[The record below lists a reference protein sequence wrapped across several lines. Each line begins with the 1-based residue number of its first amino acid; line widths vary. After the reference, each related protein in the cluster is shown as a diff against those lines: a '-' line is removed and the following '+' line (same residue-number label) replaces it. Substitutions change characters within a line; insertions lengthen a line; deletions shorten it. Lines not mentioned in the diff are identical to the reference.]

1 MIGSPDEPIMSTH
14 TLTYRPD
21 LQGLRAIAV
30 IAVLIFHVWPQTFR
44 GGFVGVD
51 VFFVISGFLIT
62 SLLIA
67 EHEANGKVDL
77 PRFWARRFLRLLP
90 AASVVLIAVVVGTL
104 IFLPKPMWIST
115 GLQVLAA
122 AVYFENWAL
131 VLQSV
136 DYWAQ
141 GQLATPVQ
149 HFWSLSIEEQFY
161 IFWPPLIAVCG
172 VIATRGRR
180 GIRFYGTLLVLV
192 IIAAS
197 LAHSVVPDPESG
209 SPYFKTTTR
218 AWELALG
225 ALLALISHRLILP
238 RWLRSIFG
246 WFGLGAI
253 AISVL
258 AINEAMRFP
267 GYAALLPTLGTVLL
281 ITCHNA
287 PYSPHRLLALRPL
300 QWVGDLSYSIY
311 LWHWP
316 LVVFTRP
323 FGEEASQLSAAIVI
337 GGSLLFAVLSKYLIE
352 DPFRRGRIAVL
363 LQSSS
368 RGAFLRNAFLLS
380 VFLILTT
387 AGAGAFLNVYQR
399 QQVEK
404 VATQDFEAVI
414 GDPNYPGAAAFD
426 PVRPAPVPAGVP
438 LKPDPVAAYV
448 DMKYKYLMCQVKG
461 KLCEYG
467 NPNGKLTIALVG
479 DSHAMHYAP
488 ALEALAKKHD
498 WRLLVIV
505 KVACPIG
512 DFPLWRDGAIRGD
525 CDWWRSNMTKWVL
538 QEKPAFVVTSGGLTG
553 VYGQLPPVERQVK
566 GFREI
571 FNKFIANGTKIIA
584 IKDNPLMKYHKG
596 KWMDVPPCLYYYRKD
611 IKKCFR
617 PRELTLDSMTDTM
630 MLAADGMKGVAT
642 INLTQYFCTKDECPP
657 VIGNVVVYRDQHHL
671 TETFVN
677 TLTPYLEKELFRRMA
692 ALKTEAGAQ
701 P

>member
-1 MIGSPDEPIMSTH
+1 MSTH
-14 TLTYRPD
+14 LLPYRPD

-30 IAVLIFHVWPQTFR
+30 VAVLIFHVWPQTFR

-62 SLLIA
+62 SLLVA
-67 EHEANGKVDL
+67 EHEATGKVDL

-90 AASVVLIAVVVGTL
+90 AASLALLVIVVGTL
-104 IFLPKPMWIST
+104 VFLPQPLWIST
-115 GLQVLAA
+115 GLHALAA
-122 AVYFENWAL
+122 ALYFENWAL

-161 IFWPPLIAVCG
+161 IFWPPIVALCG
-172 VIATRGRR
+172 VMAARGRR
-180 GIRFYGTLLVLV
+180 SLRFHGLVVVLV
-192 IIAAS
+192 IIGAS
-197 LAHSVVPDPESG
+197 LTLSVIPDPNSG
-209 SPYFKTTTR
+209 ASYFKTTTR

-225 ALLALISHRLILP
+225 ALLALIYSRLHLP
-238 RWLRSIFG
+238 RALRSVLG
-246 WFGLGAI
+246 WLGFAAVI
-253 AISVL
+253 ASVYF
-258 AINEAMRFP
+258 INEAMRFP
-267 GYAALLPTLGTVLL
+267 GYVALLPTLGTVLL
-281 ITCHNA
+281 IICHDA
-287 PYSPHRLLALRPL
+287 PYSPHRLLSARPM
-300 QWVGDLSYSIY
+300 QYIGDLSYSIY

-323 FGEEASQLSAAIVI
+323 FGEEASRQTAVIVI
-337 GGSLLFAVLSKYLIE
+337 AGSLTFAALSKYLVE
-352 DPFRRGRIAVL
+352 DPFRRGRISEL
-363 LQSSS
+363 LQSAS
-368 RGAFLRNAFLLS
+368 RSAFLRNAFLVS
-380 VFLILTT
+380 VFMILTS
-387 AGAGAFLNVYQR
+387 AGSGAFLNVYQR
-399 QQVEK
+399 RQVEK
-404 VATQDFEAVI
+404 VATQDFEAAI

-426 PVRPAPVPAGVP
+426 PLRPARVPEGVP

-488 ALEALAKKHD
+488 ALETLAKKHD

-505 KVACPIG
+505 KVACPMG
-512 DFPLWRDGAIRGD
+512 DFPLWRDGAVRTD

-566 GFREI
+566 GFRDI
-571 FNKFIANGTKIIA
+571 WQKFIANGTKIIA
-584 IKDNPLMKYHKG
+584 VKDNPLMKYHKG

-630 MLAADGMKGVAT
+630 MLAADAMKDVAT
-642 INLTQYFCTKDECPP
+642 INLTQYFCSKDECPP

-677 TLTPYLEKELFRRMA
+677 TLTPYLEKELLLRMA
-692 ALKTEAGAQ
+692 ALKSQSPAGA

>member
-1 MIGSPDEPIMSTH
+1 MSAH

-67 EHEANGKVDL
+67 EHEATGKVDL

-172 VIATRGRR
+172 VIAARGRR

-192 IIAAS
+192 ITAAS
-197 LAHSVVPDPESG
+197 LALSVVPDPESG

-225 ALLALISHRLILP
+225 ALLALISHRQILP

-246 WFGLGAI
+246 WLGLGAI

-337 GGSLLFAVLSKYLIE
+337 GGSLLFAVLCKYLIE
-352 DPFRRGRIAVL
+352 DPFRRGRIAEL
-363 LQSSS
+363 LQSAS
-368 RGAFLRNAFLLS
+368 RGAFLRKAFLLS

-512 DFPLWRDGAIRGD
+512 DFPLWRDGAIRSD

-566 GFREI
+566 GFREV

-630 MLAADGMKGVAT
+630 MLAADGMQGVAT

-692 ALKTEAGAQ
+692 ALKTEAGAR

>member
-1 MIGSPDEPIMSTH
+1 MSAH
-14 TLTYRPD
+14 TITYRPD
-21 LQGLRAIAV
+21 LQGLRALAV

-62 SLLIA
+62 SLLVA
-67 EHEANGKVDL
+67 EHEATGKVDL

-90 AASVVLIAVVVGTL
+90 AASLVLLAIIVGTL
-104 IFLPKPMWIST
+104 IFLPKPMWIAT
-115 GLQVLAA
+115 GLQALAA

-141 GQLATPVQ
+141 GQSATPVQ

-161 IFWPPLIAVCG
+161 IFWPPLVALCG
-172 VIATRGRR
+172 VLALRGRR
-180 GIRFYGTLLVLV
+180 SLRFYATLLVLF
-192 IIAAS
+192 IIAVS
-197 LAHSVVPDPESG
+197 LTLSVIPDPESG

-225 ALLALISHRLILP
+225 ALLALISHRLSLP
-238 RWLRSIFG
+238 TWLRSVFG
-246 WFGLGAI
+246 WLGLAAI
-253 AISVL
+253 VVSVFT
-258 AINEAMRFP
+258 INEAMRFP
-267 GYAALLPTLGTVLL
+267 GYVALLPTLGTVLL

-287 PYSPHRLLALRPL
+287 PYSPHRLLALRPM
-300 QWVGDLSYSIY
+300 QWIGDLSYSIY

-323 FGEEASQLSAAIVI
+323 FGEEASHLSAAIVI
-337 GGSLLFAVLSKYLIE
+337 VGSVLLAVMSKYLVE
-352 DPFRRGRIAVL
+352 DPFRRGRISEL

-368 RGAFLRNAFLLS
+368 RSAFLRNAFLLS
-380 VFLILTT
+380 VFMIVTT

-414 GDPNYPGAAAFD
+414 GDPKYPGAAAFD

-512 DFPLWRDGAIRGD
+512 DFPLWRDGAIRSD
-525 CDWWRSNMTKWVL
+525 CNWWRSNMTKWVL

-566 GFREI
+566 GFRDI
-571 FNKFIANGTKIIA
+571 FSKFIANGTKIIA

-630 MLAADGMKGVAT
+630 MLAADGMKDVAT
-642 INLTQYFCTKDECPP
+642 INLTQYFCNKEECPP

-677 TLTPYLEKELFRRMA
+677 TLTPYLEKELFKRMA
-692 ALKTEAGAQ
+692 ALKTQAGV

>member
-1 MIGSPDEPIMSTH
+1 MSKR
-14 TLTYRPD
+14 LINYRPD
-21 LQGLRAIAV
+21 LQGMRAIAV

-62 SLLIA
+62 SLLVA
-67 EHEANGKVDL
+67 EHAATGRVDL

-90 AASVVLIAVVVGTL
+90 AASLVLLVIVGGTL
-104 IFLPKPMWIST
+104 VFLPQPLWIST
-115 GLQVLAA
+115 GMHALAA
-122 AVYFENWAL
+122 ALYFENWAL

-161 IFWPPLIAVCG
+161 IFWPPIVALCG
-172 VIATRGRR
+172 VLAARGRR
-180 GIRFYGTLLVLV
+180 SVRFHGLVVVLV
-192 IIAAS
+192 VIGAS
-197 LAHSVVPDPESG
+197 LTLSVIPDPNSG
-209 SPYFKTTTR
+209 ASYFKTTTR

-225 ALLALISHRLILP
+225 ALLALIYSRLRLS
-238 RWLRSIFG
+238 RALRSIFG
-246 WFGLGAI
+246 WLGFAAVI
-253 AISVL
+253 ASVIF
-258 AINEAMRFP
+258 INESLRFP
-267 GYAALLPTLGTVLL
+267 GYVALLPTLGTVLL
-281 ITCHNA
+281 IICHDA
-287 PYSPHRLLALRPL
+287 PYSPHRILSARPM
-300 QWVGDLSYSIY
+300 QYIGDLSYSIY

-323 FGEEASQLSAAIVI
+323 FGEEASRLSAVIVI
-337 GGSLLFAVLSKYLIE
+337 LGSLLLATLSKYLVE
-352 DPFRRGRIAVL
+352 DPFRRGRIAEL
-363 LQSSS
+363 LQSAS
-368 RGAFLRNAFLLS
+368 RGAFLRNAFLVS
-380 VFLILTT
+380 VFMIFTT
-387 AGAGAFLNVYQR
+387 AGAGALLNVYQR
-399 QQVEK
+399 RQVDK

-414 GDPNYPGAAAFD
+414 GDPKYPGAAAFD
-426 PVRPAPVPAGVP
+426 PVRPAPVPEGVP

-467 NPNGKLTIALVG
+467 NPSGKLTIALVG

-505 KVACPIG
+505 KVACPMG
-512 DFPLWRDGAIRGD
+512 DFPLWRDGAVRTD

-553 VYGQLPPVERQVK
+553 VYGQLPPIERQVK
-566 GFREI
+566 GFRDI
-571 FNKFIANGTKIIA
+571 WQKFIANGTKIIA
-584 IKDNPLMKYHKG
+584 VKDNPLMKYHKG

-630 MLAADGMKGVAT
+630 MLAADGMKDVAT

-677 TLTPYLEKELFRRMA
+677 TLTPYLEKELLLRMA
-692 ALKTEAGAQ
+692 ALKGQSPAGA

>member
-1 MIGSPDEPIMSTH
+1 MSTSL
-14 TLTYRPD
+14 LTYRPD

-30 IAVLIFHVWPQTFR
+30 LAVLIFHVWPQLFR

-67 EHEANGKVDL
+67 EHGKTGKVDL
-77 PRFWARRFLRLLP
+77 PRFWARRFMRLLP
-90 AASVVLIAVVVGTL
+90 AASLVLIAIVIGTL
-104 IFLPKPMWIST
+104 VFLPKPMWIST
-115 GLQVLAA
+115 GLQALAA

-141 GQLATPVQ
+141 GQSATPVQ

-161 IFWPPLIAVCG
+161 IVWPPLVALCG
-172 VIATRGRR
+172 VLAAGGRKTL
-180 GIRFYGTLLVLV
+180 RFYGTALVLL
-192 IIAAS
+192 IIAGS
-197 LAHSVVPDPESG
+197 LTLSVIPDPESG

-225 ALLALISHRLILP
+225 ALLALVHQRLRIHVA
-238 RWLRSIFG
+238 LRSLMGWIGLAAIVASIFT
-246 WFGLGAI
+246 I
-253 AISVL
+253 T
-258 AINEAMRFP
+258 EAMRFP
-267 GYAALLPTLGTVLL
+267 GYVALLPTVGTVLL
-281 ITCHNA
+281 ITCHDA
-287 PYSPHRLLALRPL
+287 PWSPHRLLAIKPM
-300 QWVGDLSYSIY
+300 QWLGDLSYSIY

-323 FGEEASQLSAAIVI
+323 FGDEASHLSAAIVI
-337 GGSLLFAVLSKYLIE
+337 LGSLILAVLSKYLVE
-352 DPFRRGRIAVL
+352 DTFRRGRIAEL

-368 RGAFLRNAFLLS
+368 RGAFLRNAFLVS
-380 VFLILTT
+380 GFMILTS
-387 AGAGAFLNVYQR
+387 AGAGAFLNIYQR
-399 QQVEK
+399 QQVAK
-404 VATQDFEAVI
+404 VATQNFEAVI

-426 PVRPAPVPAGVP
+426 PVKPAPVPEGVP

-467 NPNGKLTIALVG
+467 NPNGKLTVALVG

-512 DFPLWRDGAIRGD
+512 DFPLWRDGAIRSD

-566 GFREI
+566 GFRDI
-571 FNKFIANGTKIIA
+571 FNKFIANGTRIIA

-630 MLAADGMKGVAT
+630 MLAAEGMANVAT

-677 TLTPYLEKELFRRMA
+677 TLTPYLERELLRHMA
-692 ALKTEAGAQ
+692 AMREAKPAGA